1 MKKSLLSSVR
11 RFRYF
16 SIFVFFSLLLLE
28 YATLFGL
35 GTNAGFSAELV
46 GSPDL
51 GPVAES
57 ALLVVP
63 ENALLKGCV
72 DTLPSCWLAQ
82 KVLLVRLVHHLL

>member
-11 RFRYF
+11 FRFF
-16 SIFVFFSLLLLE
+16 SILVNVSLLLLE

-51 GPVAES
+51 GPVAKA

-72 DTLPSCWLAQ
+72 DTLPSCWLSQ
-82 KVLLVRLVHHLL
+82 KVLLV